1 MQTGK
6 ELNSNNLKIA
16 KEQWIVKQRYKKVK
30 LENCIDK
37 RKRRQGNIKTKKAFS
52 KHWKEARPKKGK
64 CLGLRNSSNFRVV
77 FGRKTK
83 EKEVKILL
91 REKVTIIAEFTQK
104 MSDTEK
110 LMK

>member
-37 RKRRQGNIKTKKAFS
+37 RKRRQDNIKFQRDQKGFFKTLV
-52 KHWKEARPKKGK
+52 ARQTREGK
-64 CLGLRNSSNFRVV
+64 MLG
-77 FGRKTK
+77 
-83 EKEVKILL
+83 I
-91 REKVTIIAEFTQK
+91 
-104 MSDTEK
+104 EK
-110 LMK
+110 LVKF

>member
-37 RKRRQGNIKTKKAFS
+37 RKRRQDNIKFQ
-52 KHWKEARPKKGK
+52 RDQKGFFK
-64 CLGLRNSSNFRVV
+64 TLVGGQTREGKM
-77 FGRKTK
+77 FG
-83 EKEVKILL
+83 I
-91 REKVTIIAEFTQK
+91 
-104 MSDTEK
+104 EK
-110 LMK
+110 LVKF

>member
-91 REKVTIIAEFTQK
+91 REKVTIITEFY
-104 MSDTEK
+104 TENA
-110 LMK
+110 